1 MSLDKTDKKPLGLK
15 ITNLITNNIIWYL
28 IFSLIYWNLNPL
40 NWWLVTSIWGR
51 VILIFLEYGL
61 IMSSF
66 NDKKNEK
73 S

>member
-1 MSLDKTDKKPLGLK
+1 MSEEKKPLGLK
-15 ITNLITNNIIWYL
+15 ITNLITTNIIWYL

-51 VILIFLEYGL
+51 VILIFLEYGV

>member
-1 MSLDKTDKKPLGLK
+1 MSLDNENKKPLGLMLSNF
-15 ITNLITNNIIWYL
+15 ITTNVIWYL
-28 IFSLIYWNLNPL
+28 IFSLIYWNFNPL
-40 NWWLVTSIWGR
+40 NWWLLTSVWGR
-51 VILIFLEYGL
+51 VILIILEYGT

>member
-1 MSLDKTDKKPLGLK
+1 MMEKNKPLGLK
-15 ITNLITNNIIWYL
+15 ITNFITTNIIWYL
-28 IFSLIYWNLNPL
+28 IFSLIYWDFNPL

-51 VILIFLEYGL
+51 LILTILEYGV

-73 S
+73 N